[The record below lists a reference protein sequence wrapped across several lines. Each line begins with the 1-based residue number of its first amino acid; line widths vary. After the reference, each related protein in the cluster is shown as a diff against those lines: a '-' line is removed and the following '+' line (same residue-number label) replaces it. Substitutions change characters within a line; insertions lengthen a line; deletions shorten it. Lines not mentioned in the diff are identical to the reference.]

1 MIQTSP
7 QISSRPVAAPQDL
20 PQLLPEL
27 QPQLLPQHLAIIMD
41 GNGRWAAQRNMPR
54 TIGHSQGARTLKNL
68 LRCCSDWGIGTL
80 TVYAFSTENWQRPLD
95 EVNFLMM
102 LFERM
107 LQQELA
113 EMHLKGVKIHFL
125 GDLTA
130 LPITLYKLVQQ
141 AIDLTQYNRGIQF
154 NIAINYGG
162 RADITKACQ
171 EIAQAVQWGTLQIKD
186 ITETAI
192 EEHLSTRGQSAP
204 DLMIRTSGEM
214 RLSNFLLWQLAYTE
228 MYFTDTLWVDFDRQE
243 LHKALIIYQHRQRR
257 FGCL

>member
-1 MIQTSP
+1 MT
-7 QISSRPVAAPQDL
+7 QIALRQIAAPQNF
-20 PQLLPEL
+20 QQISPEL
-27 QPQLLPQHLAIIMD
+27 NPRFLPQHLAIIMD
-41 GNGRWAAQRNMPR
+41 GNGRWATQRNMPR

-68 LRCCSDWGIGTL
+68 LRCCSDWGIKAL

-113 EMHLKGVKIHFL
+113 EMHSKGVKINFL

-130 LPITLYKLVQQ
+130 LPITLNKLVQQ
-141 AIDLTQYNRGIQF
+141 VIELTQYNGGIQF
-154 NIAINYGG
+154 NVAINYGG

-171 EIAQAVQWGTLQIKD
+171 EIAQEVQQGTMQIAD
-186 ITETAI
+186 ITEVAI
-192 EEHLSTRGQSAP
+192 EQHLSTKGQTAP

-243 LHKALIIYQHRQRR
+243 LQKALIIYQQRTRR

>member
-1 MIQTSP
+1 MTQTSLR
-7 QISSRPVAAPQDL
+7 QMAAPQNPHQL
-20 PQLLPEL
+20 PPEL
-27 QPQLLPQHLAIIMD
+27 HPQFLPQHVAIIMD
-41 GNGRWAAQRNMPR
+41 GNGRWATQRNMPR

-68 LRCCSDWGIGTL
+68 LHCCSDWGIGAL

-113 EMHLKGVKIHFL
+113 EMHAQKVKINFL

-130 LPITLYKLVQQ
+130 LPITLNRLVQQ
-141 AIDLTQYNRGIQF
+141 SIELTQYNRGIQF
-154 NIAINYGG
+154 NVAINYGG

-171 EIAQAVQWGTLQIKD
+171 EIAQEVQRGNIQVAD
-186 ITETAI
+186 ITEESI
-192 EEHLSTRGQSAP
+192 EQHLSTRGIPAP

-243 LHKALIIYQHRQRR
+243 LQKTLIIYQQRQRR
-257 FGCL
+257 FGRI